1 MEAHPIHFK
10 PADRIADFKPYFF
23 ATLNLRIKELKA
35 KNIDVIRLDMG
46 SPDMPP
52 ADFIV
57 DTLVSSARKDNTHGY
72 AEAGGI
78 PAFRK
83 AAADYYQ
90 RRFGVSFDPQKEVLG
105 LIGSKE
111 GLFNLCQSILNPGD
125 IALIPDPAYP
135 VYEAGVKIAGASIY
149 RLPLL
154 EKNDFL
160 PDLDLIPGDILQK
173 AKILF
178 INYPNNPTG
187 APASLSFF
195 EKVVE
200 FGRRHHILIAH
211 DAPYVDTCYD
221 GYNAP
226 SIMQVEGAREVA
238 IEFNSLAKSYNMG
251 GWRLGMAVGNADV
264 LKYLYTYKSQLDNSH
279 FTPIMEAGVTA
290 LTGDQDWLEERNGIY
305 QQRRNIVLKG
315 LREVGFTAKTP
326 PATIYVWA
334 RLPEGENDSVAFC
347 NRMLEEIAV
356 STTPGAIYGE
366 HGEGY
371 LRISLGT
378 PTPRVDEAMQRVV
391 NWLKQ

>member
-1 MEAHPIHFK
+1 MEAQPIHFK

-57 DTLVSSARKDNTHGY
+57 DSLVSSARKDNTHGY
-72 AEAGGI
+72 AESGGI
-78 PAFRK
+78 PAYRK
-83 AAADYYQ
+83 AADDYYQ

-105 LIGSKE
+105 FIGSKE
-111 GLFNLCQSILNPGD
+111 GLFNLCQAILNPGD

-135 VYEAGVKIAGASIY
+135 VYEAGAKIAGASIY
-149 RLPLL
+149 RIPLL

-160 PDLDLIPGDILQK
+160 PDLDAIPADVLKK
-173 AKILF
+173 ARLLF
-178 INYPNNPTG
+178 LNYPNNPTG

-200 FGRRHHILIAH
+200 FAHRYHILIAH
-211 DAPYVDTCYD
+211 DAPYMDTCYD

-226 SIMQVEGAREVA
+226 SIMQVNGAREVA

-251 GWRLGMAVGNADV
+251 GWRLGMAVGNAEV
-264 LKYLYTYKSQLDNSH
+264 LKYLYTFKSQLDNSH

-305 QQRRNIVLKG
+305 QQRRNIVLRG
-315 LREVGFTAKTP
+315 LREVGFSAKTP

-378 PTPRVDEAMQRVV
+378 PTLRVDEAMQRVV
-391 NWLKQ
+391 AWLKK